1 MRFST
6 LSLAA
11 VVAALSLPAFAD
23 GLMISDPYARAAS
36 PTAKA
41 GAAFFVV
48 TNDSDTPDR
57 LIAARTDVAA
67 RVELHTHIEDGEGV
81 MRMIEVEDGFEVPA
95 GGEAVLKRG
104 GQHVM
109 MMGLNQ
115 SLLQGESIEITLTF
129 ENAGDMVLT
138 VPIDNERL
146 DMSGHGDHS
155 GHNHSN

>member
-1 MRFST
+1 
-6 LSLAA
+6 
-11 VVAALSLPAFAD
+11 
-23 GLMISDPYARAAS
+23 MISLMNQKIIDV
-36 PTAKA
+36 
-41 GAAFFVV
+41 VV